1 MGELPASLFFNAT
14 MFLLVPLFVA
24 VVFKKNKVS
33 PIVGYMLGGIILSN
47 FFGKFT
53 NHEVIDSFAYFGILL
68 LLFTVGLETQFD
80 RMLSLKKYI
89 VYGGL
94 LQITVSA
101 VFVSVISAFFGFNFI
116 QSLLIGIALSSS
128 STTVVAKII
137 QDKGEEGSFVGELAI
152 GILMFQDLAFI
163 PFMVLFNSLTVEH
176 QAPMQIIIK
185 IVGDMVFASLILAF
199 AYYMG
204 KRIAP
209 YLFNR
214 FALLSREL
222 LNLLIILS
230 IFLVAYLSTLF
241 HISPF
246 ISIFVAGIIV
256 SQTAEHYHIFSQMRP
271 FRDILSVIFFIYIGM
286 NVDLG
291 VLFPSLAPML
301 LFVTIVMLGKALIV
315 FFIFTSFKFHSKLST
330 YLSLYL
336 FQIDE
341 DAFILM
347 SVAYAN
353 KLFTQEQY
361 TFVISSVLISLLF
374 TPMLIAKKEK
384 IYKRFWHLVSR
395 FLPFVHTYVTKRIDR
410 DKSTIDS
417 LDIKNHIILC
427 GYGRIGSH
435 VGRALLLAEI
445 PFVAIDY
452 NFQTVEKAKKL
463 GVNIIYGDPTDS
475 DMLDYAEC
483 ESATAIVLA
492 LPDRFAQENIV
503 MNAKKLN
510 PTIVII
516 SRVHRTLDHKRMKDL
531 GAHVVIQPEFEAS
544 LSIIRK
550 LMMLK
555 HVSKDD
561 IIRHI
566 AYFKKEHEG
575 L

>member
-1 MGELPASLFFNAT
+1 
-14 MFLLVPLFVA
+14 
-24 VVFKKNKVS
+24 
-33 PIVGYMLGGIILSN
+33 
-47 FFGKFT
+47 
-53 NHEVIDSFAYFGILL
+53 
-68 LLFTVGLETQFD
+68 
-80 RMLSLKKYI
+80 
-89 VYGGL
+89 
-94 LQITVSA
+94 
-101 VFVSVISAFFGFNFI
+101 
-116 QSLLIGIALSSS
+116 
-128 STTVVAKII
+128 
-137 QDKGEEGSFVGELAI
+137 
-152 GILMFQDLAFI
+152 
-163 PFMVLFNSLTVEH
+163 
-176 QAPMQIIIK
+176 
-185 IVGDMVFASLILAF
+185 
-199 AYYMG
+199 
-204 KRIAP
+204 
-209 YLFNR
+209 
-214 FALLSREL
+214 
-222 LNLLIILS
+222 
-230 IFLVAYLSTLF
+230 
-241 HISPF
+241 
-246 ISIFVAGIIV
+246 
-256 SQTAEHYHIFSQMRP
+256 
-271 FRDILSVIFFIYIGM
+271 
-286 NVDLG
+286 
-291 VLFPSLAPML
+291 ML

-510 PTIVII
+510 PAIVII

-531 GAHVVIQPEFEAS
+531 GVHVVIQPEFEAS